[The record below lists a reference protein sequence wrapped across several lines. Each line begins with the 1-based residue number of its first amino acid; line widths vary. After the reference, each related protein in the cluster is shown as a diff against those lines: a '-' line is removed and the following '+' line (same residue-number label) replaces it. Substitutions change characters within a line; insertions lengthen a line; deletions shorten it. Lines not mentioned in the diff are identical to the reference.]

1 MRVAY
6 FPGWLSV
13 GFWCT
18 WCCCFYC
25 YCSCRCP
32 KPDASEWS
40 PPSPT
45 CWWAVFPSFPSMSCL
60 IRPVHD
66 HAKSS
71 DRGVGFMLN
80 ELIPQW
86 LIISIYKMLLIP
98 SLMVGFCHFI
108 LIESQK
114 LLVIAFC
121 FNLFRVSLVGLKQNQ
136 VKYIDMC
143 PALCVQYQNRKWQVD
158 WVILNKLTTQGGLS
172 VPHQEEFVCLEFMI
186 GLLSIYEPSPLR
198 RFRVWEQAK
207 ATNLGLPRSK
217 QIWNGE

>member
-1 MRVAY
+1 
-6 FPGWLSV
+6 
-13 GFWCT
+13 
-18 WCCCFYC
+18 
-25 YCSCRCP
+25 
-32 KPDASEWS
+32 
-40 PPSPT
+40 
-45 CWWAVFPSFPSMSCL
+45 MSCL
-60 IRPVHD
+60 PILPIHVMSYPT
-66 HAKSS
+66 SS
-71 DRGVGFMLN
+71 WPLTMPRALTVVLGMLN
-80 ELIPQW
+80 IP
-86 LIISIYKMLLIP
+86 IISIYKMLLIP

-158 WVILNKLTTQGGLS
+158 WVILNKLKTQGGLP
-172 VPHQEEFVCLEFMI
+172 VWHQQEFVCLEFMI
-186 GLLSIYEPSPLR
+186 GLLSIYEHSPLR